1 MHYIVALNYHELITI
16 LHESGANLSL
26 KTTVKGQEMTP
37 LMIAAATGHEKSVK
51 KLMRL
56 GASLVHSKSINV
68 TTSAKV
74 SFEEQ
79 TTAKTTGTGTVDN
92 QSRRQSRRSSFREER
107 KKEQTESHHEAAIN
121 LALRNKHPIIAEMI
135 LRDITLKDAV
145 GRKDDKDN

>member
-1 MHYIVALNYHELITI
+1 MHEY
-16 LHESGANLSL
+16 GANLSL
-26 KTTVKGQEMTP
+26 KTTFKGQELTP
-37 LMIAAATGHEKSVK
+37 LMIAAAKGHEKSVK

-68 TTSAKV
+68 TSSSKV
-74 SFEEQ
+74 SLEEQ
-79 TTAKTTGTGTVDN
+79 GTSKASATGTVEN
-92 QSRRQSRRSSFREER
+92 QSRRQYRRSSFREER
-107 KKEQTESHHEAAIN
+107 KKEQTEAHHEAAIN

>member
-1 MHYIVALNYHELITI
+1 MHEY
-16 LHESGANLSL
+16 GANLSL
-26 KTTVKGQEMTP
+26 KTTFKGQELTP
-37 LMIAAATGHEKSVK
+37 LMIAAAKGHEKSVK

-68 TTSAKV
+68 TSSSKV
-74 SFEEQ
+74 SLEEQ
-79 TTAKTTGTGTVDN
+79 GTSKASATGTVEN
-92 QSRRQSRRSSFREER
+92 QSRRQYRRSSFREER
-107 KKEQTESHHEAAIN
+107 KKEQTEAHHEADIN